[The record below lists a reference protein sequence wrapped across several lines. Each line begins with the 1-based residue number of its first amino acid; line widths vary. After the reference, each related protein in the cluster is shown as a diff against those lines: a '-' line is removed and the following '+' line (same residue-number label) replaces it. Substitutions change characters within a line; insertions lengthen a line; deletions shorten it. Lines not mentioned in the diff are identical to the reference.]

1 MGVGE
6 RVVDPDKESVED
18 IEEVGDVVGD
28 VVDEGVLEGVSERE
42 EESDVVEEG
51 VGDWDRGTHDKSV
64 MLPEAPATPPAPP
77 PVMVKPVNV
86 TGKAALT

>member
-18 IEEVGDVVGD
+18 LEEVGDVVGD

-42 EESDVVEEG
+42 EESDEVEEG
-51 VGDWDRGTHDKSV
+51 VGDRDGGLHDTKV
-64 MLPEAPATPPAPP
+64 ALPETPAAPLVPPPAT
-77 PVMVKPVNV
+77 MKLVNV
-86 TGKAALT
+86 TDKAVLT